1 MEAIVDE
8 LTPPILLDD
17 AVIFER
23 TKEAVATSVLVAAS
37 EGVEAVGLP
46 VKLAETSVLLV
57 KVSVPAKVAM
67 VPVVGSVILVAPVL
81 VKVVLKLPA
90 VIKALAVVIFPPKV
104 IVLFPLSTPVPP

>member
-17 AVIFER
+17 AVILDS
-23 TKEAVATSVLVAAS
+23 TKEAVATSVLVAKSDGLA
-37 EGVEAVGLP
+37 AVGFP
-46 VKLAETSVLLV
+46 VRDALTIVLLV

-90 VIKALAVVIFPPKV
+90 VVKSLAVKILPPNL